1 MTQPGSHPS
10 TPGTE
15 AARAAEPA
23 DDDHRAVGNDDELL
37 AVVGM
42 LRGQGLA
49 RAVETAAELGIADL
63 VAEGPRSTDELAEAT
78 GSHAPSLYRLLR
90 ALAAH
95 GVFAELQ
102 EQRFA
107 QTPRS
112 AVLMSTHPRSLRDVA
127 RMFGSEWEWRSWGA
141 FPHSI
146 RTGRPTVDAV
156 YGMSLWQYFED
167 VDPAAAVVFN
177 AAMTGGSSRLT
188 PAIVAAYDFSAFS
201 TLVDVGGGRGHLLA
215 AVLQANPRLR
225 GVLFDQSS
233 TVAALHE
240 DLRAPGVAERVEVV
254 AGSFFDFVPPGA
266 DVYLV
271 KFVLHNWDDEA
282 AGQILRRLRAAV
294 PDHGRLLVVER
305 VLSRA
310 VDFPGTTLV
319 DLVML
324 KNHAGRERT
333 EDEFHA
339 LLSGA
344 GFELIHVMPAGPVC
358 ILEAQTGYGRVH
370 G

>member
-1 MTQPGSHPS
+1 MTQPERHPS
-10 TPGTE
+10 TPSTE
-15 AARAAEPA
+15 PGRAAGSA
-23 DDDHRAVGNDDELL
+23 DHDRRAVEDDDELL

-49 RAVETAAELGIADL
+49 RAVETAAELGVADL
-63 VAEGPRSTDELAEAT
+63 VAEGPRSVGDLAEAT
-78 GSHAPSLYRLLR
+78 GSHAPSLHRLLR

-95 GVFAELQ
+95 GVFEEL
-102 EQRFA
+102 EGQRFA

-112 AVLMSTHPRSLRDVA
+112 ATLTSTHPRSLRDVA
-127 RMFGSEWEWRSWGA
+127 RMFGSEWEWRSWAA

-146 RTGRPTVDAV
+146 RTGRPSVDAI

-167 VDPAAAVVFN
+167 VDPAAAAVFD

-188 PAIVAAYDFSAFS
+188 PGIVTAYDFSALS

-225 GVLFDQSS
+225 GVLFDQSA
-233 TVAALHE
+233 TVAALHQ
-240 DLRAPGVAERVEVV
+240 DLRAPGMAERVEVV
-254 AGSFFDFVPPGA
+254 AGSFFDRVPRGA
-266 DVYLV
+266 DAYLV
-271 KFVLHNWDDEA
+271 KFVLHNWDDES
-282 AGQILRRLRAAV
+282 AGRILRRLREAV
-294 PDHGRLLVVER
+294 PTHGRLLVVER

-310 VDFPGTTLV
+310 TDFAGTTLV

-333 EDEFHA
+333 EDEFRA
-339 LLSGA
+339 LLAGA
-344 GFELIHVMPAGPVC
+344 GFELTDVVPAGPVC
-358 ILEAQTGYGRVH
+358 ILEARTS
-370 G
+370 